1 MVSRDKI
8 APVSNRRGD
17 LEEDQREEIKMKLV
31 SALALA
37 ALAGVASANI
47 VATPAPLDS
56 EPGYVGRAVVYSA
69 IAGPYAGF
77 PAATGSLGFDDYSST
92 MTARVET
99 LQDMRFVGGVSTAG
113 MSIRFDIY
121 STSAVLVNSFSVTLP
136 QGGNFI
142 WTITGIN
149 IDIPKDGIMEAV
161 APAGSTGRW
170 FLSATAPTVGTQSA
184 TFGGANGGALSHRF
198 EFTTP
203 TPGALALLGLG
214 GLAAS
219 RRRRA

>member
-56 EPGYVGRAVVYSA
+56 EPDYVGRAVVFSA
-69 IAGPYAGF
+69 IPGPYSGF

-92 MTARVET
+92 MTAPVET
-99 LQDMRFVGGVSTAG
+99 LQSMRFVGGVAAAG
-113 MSIRFDIY
+113 QTLQVDIY
-121 STSAVLVNSFSVTLP
+121 SVSVVLVNSFQITLP

-149 IDIPKDGIMEAV
+149 LDIPKDGILQMTAV
-161 APAGSTGRW
+161 TGSQGRW
-170 FLSATAPTVGTQSA
+170 FLGAGAPTVGTQSA

>member
-1 MVSRDKI
+1 
-8 APVSNRRGD
+8 
-17 LEEDQREEIKMKLV
+17 MKLV

-56 EPGYVGRAVVYSA
+56 EPGYIGRAVAFSA
-69 IAGPYAGF
+69 MDGPYAGF
-77 PAATGSLGFDDYSST
+77 AAATGSLGFDDYAST
-92 MTARVET
+92 MTAPVET
-99 LQDMRFVGGVSTAG
+99 LQSMRFVGGVSTAG
-113 MSIRFDIY
+113 MSIQFDIY

-149 IDIPKDGIMEAV
+149 VDIPKDGIMEAV

>member
-1 MVSRDKI
+1 
-8 APVSNRRGD
+8 
-17 LEEDQREEIKMKLV
+17 MKLV

-56 EPGYVGRAVVYSA
+56 EPGYIGRAVVYSA
-69 IAGPYAGF
+69 IPGPYVGF
-77 PAATGSLGFDDYSST
+77 PAAGGSLGFDDYSST
-92 MTARVET
+92 MTAPVET
-99 LQDMRFVGGVSTAG
+99 LQSLRFVGGVTNAG
-113 MSIRFDIY
+113 ETLQFDIY
-121 STSAVLVNSFSVTLP
+121 STSAVLVNSFQVTLP

-142 WTITGIN
+142 WTINSIN
-149 IDIPKDGIMEAV
+149 LDIPKDGLLQISAI
-161 APAGSTGRW
+161 GGGTGRW
-170 FLSATAPTVGTQSA
+170 FLSETAPSVGTNNLA
-184 TFGGANGGALSHRF
+184 LGGASGVYSHRF